1 MMTIFMYGLGAA
13 LVVMIFGIGF
23 AISKD
28 VMELIDFGY
37 DPNDPSNGS
46 RRV

>member
-1 MMTIFMYGLGAA
+1 MGIFMFCLAAA
-13 LVVMIFGIGF
+13 LVVMIVGIGF
-23 AISKD
+23 AISKN

-37 DPNDPSNGS
+37 DRNDPSNGL